1 MEVNMALKKTSK
13 EIQVSF
19 LITEAAANTFTQDQ
33 HDLALDPL
41 NNEVFVVQAIDFNA
55 DPPDVVGGTDT
66 RTTVS
71 LSSSTRTTLGTL
83 ANSNVM
89 ASVTD
94 SIQDGIVGFSTE
106 NPSAVTS
113 GMVDSIGIIATSNFF
128 VQIEGGNNAQAKTAS
143 GRIYGYRAKA
153 DSGTYAALVQ
163 SEVLS
168 A

>member
-1 MEVNMALKKTSK
+1 MKVNMALKKTSK
-13 EIQVSF
+13 DIQISF
-19 LITEAAANTFTQDQ
+19 LITEGGANTFTQSQ

-41 NNEVFVVQAIDFNA
+41 NNEVFVCQAVDFNA
-55 DPPDVVGGTDT
+55 DPPDVVAGTGT
-66 RTTVS
+66 RTNVS
-71 LSSSTRTTLGTL
+71 LSSSSRTTIGTL
-83 ANSNVM
+83 ANSNVL

-94 SIQDGIVGFSTE
+94 TIQDGIVGFTTE
-106 NPSAVTS
+106 NPSGVTA

-128 VQIEGGNNAQAKTAS
+128 VQILGANNTAAKSAS
-143 GRIYGYRAKA
+143 GRLYGYRAKA